1 MALKSITFTVPK
13 TTPAGT
19 YRIYGGYLDVTHRS
33 GGYEWLDK
41 YAKFYRMEISDL
53 TITVLKGDIETVE
66 DLIDAIGADVTLN
79 SEAAIN
85 AAKRGQSVI
94 LVEKGATKRSGAGG
108 SGCDHWES
116 AATNPCSG
124 VSPEDL
130 VQAMLEKA
138 DCPYQGS
145 GPSGSFLALNKAA
158 AKQIFRMAGLPTAD
172 WEFLP
177 VRPAEG
183 WEPRLPWPLFVKTTT
198 GGSSLRLGR
207 AINRQEL
214 DALMDEIFAAG
225 EGVLIEPQLPGK
237 EITCGILG
245 EEAMPPILIE
255 PVAGDYFDYESKYA
269 SGGARELCPAPVSP
283 AVTAEVQRL
292 ALAAHKALGLKGY
305 SRADFILG
313 PDDSLHL
320 LEVNT
325 LPGMTPTSLVP
336 QEAAQ
341 LGMDFGQLLEKLIE
355 LGMEQHAK
363 A

>member
-1 MALKSITFTVPK
+1 MTFFDLLENFDELLETARQHDFALINRHGSP
-13 TTPAGT
+13 G
-19 YRIYGGYLDVTHRS
+19 
-33 GGYEWLDK
+33 
-41 YAKFYRMEISDL
+41 
-53 TITVLKGDIETVE
+53 E
-66 DLIDAIGADVTLN
+66 DG
-79 SEAAIN
+79 
-85 AAKRGQSVI
+85 
-94 LVEKGATKRSGAGG
+94 
-108 SGCDHWES
+108 
-116 AATNPCSG
+116 
-124 VSPEDL
+124 L

-138 DCPYQGS
+138 GCPYQGS

-207 AINRQEL
+207 ATNRQEL

>member
-1 MALKSITFTVPK
+1 MPSMKILLIAGGWSSEREVSLTGARGMQEAL
-13 TTPAGT
+13 
-19 YRIYGGYLDVTHRS
+19 L
-33 GGYEWLDK
+33 
-41 YAKFYRMEISDL
+41 
-53 TITVLKGDIETVE
+53 
-66 DLIDAIGADVTLN
+66 
-79 SEAAIN
+79 
-85 AAKRGQSVI
+85 KRGHAVTFFDLLENFDELLETARQHDFALI
-94 LVEKGATKRSGAGG
+94 NLHG
-108 SGCDHWES
+108 SPG
-116 AATNPCSG
+116 
-124 VSPEDL
+124 EDGL

-138 DCPYQGS
+138 GCPYQGS

-183 WEPRLPWPLFVKTTT
+183 WEP
-198 GGSSLRLGR
+198 
-207 AINRQEL
+207 
-214 DALMDEIFAAG
+214 
-225 EGVLIEPQLPGK
+225 
-237 EITCGILG
+237 
-245 EEAMPPILIE
+245 
-255 PVAGDYFDYESKYA
+255 
-269 SGGARELCPAPVSP
+269 
-283 AVTAEVQRL
+283 RL

>member
-1 MALKSITFTVPK
+1 MPSMKILLIAGGWSSEREVSLTGARGMQEAL
-13 TTPAGT
+13 
-19 YRIYGGYLDVTHRS
+19 L
-33 GGYEWLDK
+33 
-41 YAKFYRMEISDL
+41 
-53 TITVLKGDIETVE
+53 
-66 DLIDAIGADVTLN
+66 
-79 SEAAIN
+79 
-85 AAKRGQSVI
+85 KRGHAVTFFDLLENFDELLETARQHDFALI
-94 LVEKGATKRSGAGG
+94 NLHG
-108 SGCDHWES
+108 SPG
-116 AATNPCSG
+116 
-124 VSPEDL
+124 EDGL

-138 DCPYQGS
+138 GCPYQGS

-177 VRPAEG
+177 VSPAEG

-207 AINRQEL
+207 ATNRQEL